1 MAQINEKLK
10 INASFDMYFMRSK
23 LFLSLGYSIY
33 LFNILIIGMKNK
45 TQVSHKYSIL
55 DIM

>member
-1 MAQINEKLK
+1 MAEINEKLK

-55 DIM
+55 YIM